1 MSCNHNKTKTNIMKF
16 TKENQKDNRISNTT
30 TQKVKHFLYR
40 NNEVTISGMDGK
52 HSVWH
57 KQGHRMS
64 QKVSGLNLSD
74 AVDFA
79 NNLINSI

>member
-1 MSCNHNKTKTNIMKF
+1 MKF

-30 TQKVKHFLYR
+30 TQTVKHFLYG
-40 NNEVTISGMDGK
+40 NNEVSISGMDGK

-57 KQGHRMS
+57 KQGNRMS
-64 QKVSGLNLSD
+64 QKVEGLNLSE

-79 NNLINSI
+79 NNLINNI

>member
-1 MSCNHNKTKTNIMKF
+1 MKF
-16 TKENQKDNRISNTT
+16 TIENQKGNHISNTT
-30 TQKVKHFLYR
+30 NQTIKHFLYS
-40 NNEVTISGMDGK
+40 NNEVYISGINGR

-57 KQGHRMS
+57 KQGKRMS
-64 QKVSGLNLSD
+64 QKINDLNLSD